1 MLQKAHTMG
10 FYCTQASL
18 EAEKKELEDINKVQL
33 PEVMK
38 EIAEAR
44 EKGDLSENSEYQY
57 GKDKQQLLQKKAQ
70 MLAQQINNMHVLT
83 PESIDPATSGFG
95 TVITVKNVKHAKLET
110 YTLMGPWESDDERGV
125 INILAPIGKA
135 LAGHK
140 KGDHFVFEWAGSR
153 TSYIVEDVHLADFQ

>member
-18 EAEKKELEDINKVQL
+18 EAKKKELEDINKVQL

-57 GKDKQQLLQKKAQ
+57 GKDKQQLLQKKA
-70 MLAQQINNMHVLT
+70 LT

>member
-18 EAEKKELEDINKVQL
+18 EAKRKELEEINTVQL
-33 PEVMK
+33 PEVVK

-70 MLAQQINNMHVLT
+70 MLAQQINNMHVLS
-83 PESIDPATSGFG
+83 PASIDPLTSGFG
-95 TVITVKNVKHAKLET
+95 TVITVRNVKHGTTET
-110 YTLMGPWESDDERGV
+110 YTLMGPWESDDEKGI

-135 LAGHK
+135 LVGHK
-140 KGDHFVFEWAGSR
+140 KDDHFVFEWAGSR
-153 TSYIVEDVHLADFQ
+153 TSYIVEDVHPATFQ